1 MSKKS
6 IQKVYAL
13 TPMQEGMLYHALLDP
28 HSSSYFTQLE
38 LRIHGSFQLELF
50 EKSVNEL
57 IRTYDILRTV
67 FVHQQL
73 QKPRQVVLAERKT
86 KVHYEDI
93 SQLDEARQTE
103 YIERYKRSVQQQGFH
118 LAKDILF
125 KAAVFRLS
133 EKELYLVWSNHHI
146 VMDGWSMGVLMK
158 SLFQNYEALRTG
170 RPPGEARANLTLT
183 ISNGSEAGIMR
194 RRNNI
199 GAAAWRIS
207 NSRACSRAVWQQK
220 RKTTKM
226 KNILLSGMKS
236 WSRRFSRPPTGI
248 KSRGLTCFRP
258 FGVRCSA
265 NTTIQTMW
273 CSAPSY
279 QAVLQKSTA

>member
-1 MSKKS
+1 M
-6 IQKVYAL
+6 YAL
-13 TPMQEGMLYHALLDP
+13 TPMQEGMLYHAPLDP

-67 FVHQQL
+67 FVHQRL

-93 SQLDEARQTE
+93 SQLDESRQTE
-103 YIERYKRSVQQQGFH
+103 YIERYKRGVRQQGFH

-158 SLFQNYEALRTG
+158 SLFQNYEALRAG
-170 RPPGEARANLTLT
+170 RPAGEAKANLTLT

-199 GAAAWRIS
+199 GATDWRIS
-207 NSRACSRAVWQQK
+207 NSRACSRAVWHQK

-236 WSRRFSRPPTGI
+236 WSRRFSRPPTDI

>member
-13 TPMQEGMLYHALLDP
+13 TPMQEGMLYHAPLDP

-67 FVHQQL
+67 FVHQRL

-103 YIERYKRSVQQQGFH
+103 YIERYKR
-118 LAKDILF
+118 
-125 KAAVFRLS
+125 
-133 EKELYLVWSNHHI
+133 
-146 VMDGWSMGVLMK
+146 
-158 SLFQNYEALRTG
+158 
-170 RPPGEARANLTLT
+170 
-183 ISNGSEAGIMR
+183 
-194 RRNNI
+194 
-199 GAAAWRIS
+199 
-207 NSRACSRAVWQQK
+207 
-220 RKTTKM
+220 
-226 KNILLSGMKS
+226 
-236 WSRRFSRPPTGI
+236 
-248 KSRGLTCFRP
+248 
-258 FGVRCSA
+258 GVRRQRAFIWRRIFSLKRRCSDSVRRSCISSGA
-265 NTTIQTMW
+265 IIISSW
-273 CSAPSY
+273 
-279 QAVLQKSTA
+279 TAGVWAF